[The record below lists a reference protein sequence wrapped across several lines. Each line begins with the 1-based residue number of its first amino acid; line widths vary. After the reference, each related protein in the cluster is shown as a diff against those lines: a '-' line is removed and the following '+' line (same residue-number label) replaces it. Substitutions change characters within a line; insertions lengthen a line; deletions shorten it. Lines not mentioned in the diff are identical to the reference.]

1 MHVTTCTAEIARGV
15 GTVQFRHNSQSCPLV
30 VFGVVVVVVVVVVIV
45 VVCFAYLLQ
54 EICELQI
61 NLFLKK
67 CSG

>member
-15 GTVQFRHNSQSCPLV
+15 GTVQFRRNSQLCPLV
-30 VFGVVVVVVVVVVIV
+30 VFGVGVVVVVVF
-45 VVCFAYLLQ
+45 FAYLLQ
-54 EICELQI
+54 EFCELQI